1 MLQENNIIRLYKNRR
16 SSLRNLESCM
26 DLMQI

>member
-16 SSLRNLESCM
+16 SLLRNSENCM
-26 DLMQI
+26 GLMRI